1 MRFENVSV
9 VSVAHVDAPHRI
21 TSAVLEDRLA
31 PVLQKLE
38 VQPGLL
44 ENLSGIIARRWWDE
58 GTQPSTVAAQAGTLA
73 VQRAGIDPSRIG
85 IVINTS
91 VCRDFIE
98 PSTASIVHSKMGLAP
113 SCQNFDL
120 GNACLGFMNAME
132 IIGNMIE
139 RGQIEYGLIVD
150 GEGSRFAVDK
160 TIERLL
166 RPETDYKSFRNQFA
180 TLTLG
185 SGSAAMLLG
194 RSDANEGSH
203 PLVGSVAVAA
213 TEYHHLCR
221 GQVDHMETDTKQL
234 LFAGLG
240 LAQQTWEKAK
250 TELAWSSDSL
260 DVLCMHQVSKVHTEQ
275 LGNLLELE
283 LDKALRIYPE
293 FGNVGPAS
301 VAIVLSKALEE
312 GRLSPGKRIAMM
324 GIGSGLNCAMAEIV
338 W

>member
-9 VSVAHVDAPHRI
+9 VGVAHVDAPHRI
-21 TSAVLEDRLA
+21 ASSVLEDRLA
-31 PVLQKLE
+31 PALE
-38 VQPGLL
+38 RFGVQPGLL
-44 ENLSGIIARRWWDE
+44 ENLSGIVARRWWDE
-58 GTQPSTVAAQAGTLA
+58 GVQPSQVAALA
-73 VQRAGIDPSRIG
+73 AEKLIADTGIDRSRIG

-98 PSTASIVHSKMGLAP
+98 PSTASIVHSRLNLAP
-113 SCQNFDL
+113 TCLNFDL

-139 RGQIEYGLIVD
+139 RGQIEFGLIVD
-150 GEGSRFAVDK
+150 GEGSRFAVDR

-166 RPETDYKSFRNQFA
+166 KPESDYKSFRAQFA

-194 RSDANEGSH
+194 RADAGLPGH
-203 PLVGSVAVAA
+203 RLVGSVSLAA
-213 TEYHHLCR
+213 TEYHSLCR

-250 TELAWSSDSL
+250 VELGWRPEDL
-260 DVLCMHQVSKVHTEQ
+260 DVICMHQVSKVHTEQ
-275 LGNLLELE
+275 LGGMLE
-283 LDKALRIYPE
+283 LDLDRALRIYPE

-301 VAIVLSKALEE
+301 VPIVLSKAIEE
-312 GRLSPGKRIAMM
+312 GRAGTGSRIALM